1 MTASLLRVPTKR
13 PHIKNA
19 KVVGSSKQQRVDF
32 GLDEFSM
39 LTDVWAA
46 LQLLKK
52 QFPGMAGLQNPV
64 LGAVLQF
71 AVVSGPFVQ
80 VLLDGELH
88 WVTVATPPPHVD
100 ADVIVYDSLNRSVN
114 MHCKIQI
121 ASLLST
127 THSTIRLLTPV
138 SDRVGSLTGLYAIAA
153 ATSVCY
159 EEFPSGEY
167 DQAAMRGHL
176 RTCIECGVM
185 THFPSSMRLD
195 LMCNLIIIAIA
206 MILKST
212 GVSSHQDAFI

>member
-1 MTASLLRVPTKR
+1 MLSFMTRSTEVSTCT
-13 PHIKNA
+13 A
-19 KVVGSSKQQRVDF
+19 KYRLHHCCEQHPQ
-32 GLDEFSM
+32 E
-39 LTDVWAA
+39 
-46 LQLLKK
+46 
-52 QFPGMAGLQNPV
+52 
-64 LGAVLQF
+64 
-71 AVVSGPFVQ
+71 SGV
-80 VLLDGELH
+80 
-88 WVTVATPPPHVD
+88 
-100 ADVIVYDSLNRSVN
+100 
-114 MHCKIQI
+114 
-121 ASLLST
+121 
-127 THSTIRLLTPV
+127 LLTPV